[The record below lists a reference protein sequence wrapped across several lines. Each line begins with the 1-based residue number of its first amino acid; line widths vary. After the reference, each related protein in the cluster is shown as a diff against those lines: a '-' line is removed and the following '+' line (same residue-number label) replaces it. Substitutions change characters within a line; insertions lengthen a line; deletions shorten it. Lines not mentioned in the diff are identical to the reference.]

1 MRYGESLMQVE
12 VAYISTYMA
21 RTGKPDLGIHVGT
34 VHVNQAAVLMHYVD
48 HFPDGL
54 FKNAMS

>member
-1 MRYGESLMQVE
+1 MQVE